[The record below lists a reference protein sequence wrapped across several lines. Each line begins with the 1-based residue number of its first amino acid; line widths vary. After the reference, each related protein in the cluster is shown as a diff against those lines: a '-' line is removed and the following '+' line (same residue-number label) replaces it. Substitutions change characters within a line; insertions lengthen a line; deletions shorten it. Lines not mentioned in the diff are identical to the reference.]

1 MSEQRSEKGGTA
13 QKSEAAAAAAATAP
27 ASHIGE
33 FRSDFSFLIETGFIA
48 VKQLDEV
55 CATRLFQAAQAISPE
70 STAPQVG
77 LGFIALNKLEVN
89 RAISIFEKVLEQEPD
104 NYLAQTFLGI
114 CCLLNKAKRKKG
126 EKMIKEAIE
135 KTTDVTVK
143 ELGLTSLEW
152 AERDLKKEDPPFFVA
167 GTEEAGKEEP
177 KQPDK

>member
-1 MSEQRSEKGGTA
+1 MSEQRSEEGAPA
-13 QKSEAAAAAAATAP
+13 QRSVAAAATVP
-27 ASHIGE
+27 VSHISE
-33 FRSDFSFLIETGFIA
+33 FRPDFSFLIEMGFIA

-55 CATRLFQAAQAISPE
+55 CATRLFQAAQAIAPE

-89 RAISIFEKVLEQEPD
+89 RAISIFEKVLEQEPE

-114 CCLLNKAKRKKG
+114 CCLLNKAKRRKG
-126 EKMIKEAIE
+126 EKMIKEAME
-135 KTTDVTVK
+135 KTTDATVK

-152 AERDLKKEDPPFFVA
+152 AERDLKKEDPPFFV
-167 GTEEAGKEEP
+167 GTTEEEKQEP